1 MSMWR
6 GQVSLIPHES
16 EKYAVNEG
24 KFPRACVHPAL
35 FPGWL
40 IALTLLAQA
49 GVSAAAE
56 LPSKTPSPTPKAS
69 APQAPM
75 PSAPA
80 APPAAGPGAVRGVVP
95 GPGVALSN
103 LRLVSLTPAGG
114 EVPGLTA
121 GPMASGNSV
130 EARLAYTLSGAES
143 AQIAVF
149 SSGVGANPPHTAALG
164 PVSVTRGSGEA
175 RLRFAVQCGPGAPAT
190 IPISTLRY
198 RLVELAPGGRVGR
211 TFVEKTQ
218 PVNLVFRCGATPAGL
233 AADDVRIVNLSP
245 ASGELDSLT
254 GGGYATGNSIEATVA
269 FSLSSIE
276 RAHIRVLTAMEPGN
290 GLHTG
295 IIAPTV
301 INRGSGETRVQFSI
315 GCAPES
321 PAVVPIARLRYALM
335 AAGTGE
341 KRRTLVEKHQPV
353 NFSFRCPP
361 HRRGSAPAGSAA
373 APAGSGA
380 RLPLIDLRCRG
391 GLRAGGAGAPYA
403 PPGGT
408 LTFVRGEHCARNDRH
423 PNACL
428 FAMEICEISN
438 RGGTYTGATFRFESR
453 MFLDGRYIANHNLSG
468 VLPAAG
474 QTHPVPVSF
483 FVPLTLLT
491 PGEHTVRVSLDTG
504 DFMRETDEGN
514 NNVEL
519 KLLVR

>member
-1 MSMWR
+1 MYMST
-6 GQVSLIPHES
+6 LL
-16 EKYAVNEG
+16 K
-24 KFPRACVHPAL
+24 ACARLAL
-35 FPGWL
+35 FPAWL
-40 IALTLLAQA
+40 IALMLLTQA
-49 GVSAAAE
+49 GVPAAAE

-80 APPAAGPGAVRGVVP
+80 TPPPAGPGAIRGVVQP
-95 GPGVALSN
+95 GPGVALSD

-121 GPMASGNSV
+121 GPMAPGNSV
-130 EARLAYTLSGAES
+130 EARLAYTLSGTES
-143 AQIAVF
+143 AQIAVI

-164 PVSVTRGSGEA
+164 PVSVARGSGEA
-175 RLRFAVQCGPGAPAT
+175 RLRFAVQCGPGVPAT

-198 RLVELAPGGRVGR
+198 RLVELPSGGSRVGR
-211 TFVEKTQ
+211 TLVEKTQ

-233 AADDVRIVNLSP
+233 AADDVRIVSLSP

-254 GGGYATGNSIEATVA
+254 GGGYAMGNSIEATVA
-269 FSLSSIE
+269 FSLSSGE

-295 IIAPTV
+295 INAPTV
-301 INRGSGETRVQFSI
+301 INRGSGEARVQFSI

-335 AAGTGE
+335 ATGTGE
-341 KRRTLVEKHQPV
+341 KRRALVEKHQPV

-373 APAGSGA
+373 ALAGSGA

-391 GLRAGGAGAPYA
+391 GLRAGGAGAQFA
-403 PPGGT
+403 LSGGT
-408 LTFVRGEHCARNDRH
+408 LTFVRAEHCARNDRH
-423 PNACL
+423 PNAC
-428 FAMEICEISN
+428 FFSAETCEISN
-438 RGGTYTGATFRFESR
+438 RGGTYAGATFLFESR
-453 MFLDGRYIANHNLSG
+453 LFLDGRYIANHNLSG
-468 VLPAAG
+468 ALPAAG

-483 FVPLTLLT
+483 FVPLTVLT